1 MLYIMESSQKPS
13 TKSQYKKKELK
24 IISAYSKCL
33 ITRNVS
39 LPISAIGKNMKETIE
54 NNINA
59 NFEGKCVVEGY
70 VRPNSTKILTY
81 SSGIIQGINV
91 NFEVVIQCDVCFP
104 VEGMLL
110 QCVAKNITKAG
121 IRAESVTETPS
132 PFVVFI
138 ARDHHYNVPKFASV
152 KEGDKFTAR
161 VIGQRFELNDKY
173 ISIIAELVQQNDT
186 YTGKPRT
193 KQPALVLEE

>member
-1 MLYIMESSQKPS
+1 MESSQKPS

-110 QCVAKNITKAG
+110 QCIAKNITKAG

>member
-1 MLYIMESSQKPS
+1 MLYIMESSQKL
-13 TKSQYKKKELK
+13 SQFKKKELK

-110 QCVAKNITKAG
+110 QCIAKNITKAG

-173 ISIIAELVQQNDT
+173 ISIIAELVQQNET
-186 YTGKPRT
+186 YTGKPKT
-193 KQPALVLEE
+193 KQPTLVLEE

>member
-1 MLYIMESSQKPS
+1 MESSQKPS

>member
-1 MLYIMESSQKPS
+1 MLYIMESSQKL
-13 TKSQYKKKELK
+13 SQFKKKELK

-110 QCVAKNITKAG
+110 QCIAKNITKAG

-186 YTGKPRT
+186 YTGKPKT
-193 KQPALVLEE
+193 KQPTLVLEE

>member
-1 MLYIMESSQKPS
+1 MEPSQKL
-13 TKSQYKKKELK
+13 SQFKKKELK

-110 QCVAKNITKAG
+110 QCIAKNITKAG

-173 ISIIAELVQQNDT
+173 ISIIAELVQQNET
-186 YTGKPRT
+186 YTGKPKT
-193 KQPALVLEE
+193 KQPTLVLEE

>member
-1 MLYIMESSQKPS
+1 MESILQKPS
-13 TKSQYKKKELK
+13 TKSQYKKKELR

-110 QCVAKNITKAG
+110 QCIAKNITKAG

-186 YTGKPRT
+186 YTGKPKT
-193 KQPALVLEE
+193 KQPTLVLEE

>member
-1 MLYIMESSQKPS
+1 MESSQKL
-13 TKSQYKKKELK
+13 SQFKKKELK

-110 QCVAKNITKAG
+110 QCIAKNITKAG

-173 ISIIAELVQQNDT
+173 ISIIAELVQQNET
-186 YTGKPRT
+186 YTGKPKT
-193 KQPALVLEE
+193 KQPTLVLEG

>member
-1 MLYIMESSQKPS
+1 MESSQKL
-13 TKSQYKKKELK
+13 SQFKKKELK

-110 QCVAKNITKAG
+110 QCIAKNITKAG

-173 ISIIAELVQQNDT
+173 ISIIAELVQQNET
-186 YTGKPRT
+186 YTGKPKT
-193 KQPALVLEE
+193 KQPTLVLEE

>member
-110 QCVAKNITKAG
+110 QCIAKNITKAG

>member
-1 MLYIMESSQKPS
+1 MLYIMEPSQKL
-13 TKSQYKKKELK
+13 SQFKKKELK

-110 QCVAKNITKAG
+110 QCIAKNITKAG

-173 ISIIAELVQQNDT
+173 ISIIAELVQQNET
-186 YTGKPRT
+186 YTGKPKT
-193 KQPALVLEE
+193 KQPTLVLEE

>member
-1 MLYIMESSQKPS
+1 MESSQKPS
-13 TKSQYKKKELK
+13 QFKKKELK

-110 QCVAKNITKAG
+110 QCIAKNITKAG

-186 YTGKPRT
+186 YTGKPKT
-193 KQPALVLEE
+193 KQPTLVLEE